1 MSASPAAPFRSNR
14 HRSRYQRSL
23 IFPSSTVLHEPVPR
37 DGMGLPTLLW
47 LGQYSPHI
55 VAGRQPSR
63 QPEAGPESS
72 LGGHGAKGCRREVVE
87 MFGIAEAA
95 PPTAHHPAVQR
106 AVIRHLDDGEAARRQ
121 NALQVL

>member
-1 MSASPAAPFRSNR
+1 MSASPAAPLRSNR
-14 HRSRYQRSL
+14 HRSRSQRSL

-63 QPEAGPESS
+63 QSGQ
-72 LGGHGAKGCRREVVE
+72 LRL
-87 MFGIAEAA
+87 
-95 PPTAHHPAVQR
+95 PTGMLPKCSVTTVPKEFTPISDAY
-106 AVIRHLDDGEAARRQ
+106 AARSHTMHDY
-121 NALQVL
+121 L